1 MRKVKYLPSIVLL
14 MLGMLCLAGVLAPA
28 QDFVIP
34 SGDNRQQTLQG
45 MYGLDMPGFDAGMGM
60 GRDSQYELSARIM
73 ADPDAENRAYLVVEM
88 RVIPG
93 WHVYSV
99 TQPKGGVSMPTVITP
114 ADSPKYR
121 QIGKF
126 APTEPHVTKS
136 NEFSEV
142 PDEMHSGTVR
152 WFAPI
157 EVLEGPRE
165 SLAVDLTFKGQVCD
179 DAMQQ
184 GCIPINNN
192 MTATFDAKSAA
203 EGIAKAR
210 DMAMKFN
217 FAWGEVDMAAI
228 DTNTIAQIQPNIK
241 VTVENNQATKPSE
254 PTASTEGFSFDKIEA
269 QEVSKVEGGLLKAL
283 LIAFVGGLI
292 LNVMPCVL
300 PVISL
305 KILSFFEQAG
315 KSRKHAFMLNLW
327 YSLGIISVFL
337 VLALLSQALC
347 TMFRYQFFSP
357 ILCCVIFAFVL
368 TMLEVWE
375 VRMPSFLGTG
385 KSVELMSQEG
395 GVGAF
400 FKGIIT
406 TLLAIPCTAPF
417 LAAALTWVEQEMI
430 SGNYGRVVLAYVTI
444 GLGMASPYLI
454 IGAFPELIRF
464 LPKPG
469 AWMDTFKKVMG
480 FVLLT
485 VVVWILYF
493 MRLPMVV
500 PTIAM
505 LFAIWFACWYIGK
518 QPITAQTGKHVK
530 AWLISLVTVAV
541 VFCFSYSDVSPFP
554 NLTLQSAMQ
563 HKIDKE
569 NERFAMQ
576 REEELMK
583 TWFGENMNGK
593 TTINTNMGM
602 PNFTGDSH
610 SQTDEGNANMGAV
623 VETVKR
629 ANHWKPFSLSRLS
642 DHINAGTPVVVD
654 FTADWCATC
663 KVLERTVL
671 NSDAV
676 IAKIEEKNA
685 VTLQADWTDGDEEIT
700 QTLKQLGG
708 EQIPVVAIFDPREP
722 NKPIV
727 LRGLFRAATLLEHLE
742 KLP

>member
-1 MRKVKYLPSIVLL
+1 MNNSLLRLLIAITFVVLMSPVVKSQNFT
-14 MLGMLCLAGVLAPA
+14 M
-28 QDFVIP
+28 P

-45 MYGLDMPGFDAGMGM
+45 LYGLDMPGGGMRM
-60 GRDSQYELSARIM
+60 PDKQYELSARIV
-73 ADPDAENRAYLVVEM
+73 ADPGVNNHAFVVVEM
-88 RVIPG
+88 TVSPG
-93 WHVYSV
+93 WHVYAV
-99 TQPKGGVSMPTVITP
+99 TQPKGALGMPTVITL
-114 ADSPKYR
+114 ADSPNYR
-121 QIGKF
+121 MIGKF
-126 APTEPHVTKS
+126 APNVMHESEK
-136 NEFSEV
+136 NEFADL
-142 PDEMHSGTVR
+142 PDELHKGTVQ

-157 EVLEGPRE
+157 EVLEGSRE
-165 SLAVDLTFKGQVCD
+165 NLAVDLTFKGQVCD
-179 DAMQQ
+179 DAMQI
-184 GCIPINNN
+184 GCIPVNSNITAKFDAKDASGEIAKAKNLA
-192 MTATFDAKSAA
+192 ATFD
-203 EGIAKAR
+203 
-210 DMAMKFN
+210 
-217 FAWGEVDMAAI
+217 FAWSLDASMPTVQVNVVDAA
-228 DTNTIAQIQPNIK
+228 
-241 VTVENNQATKPSE
+241 
-254 PTASTEGFSFDKIEA
+254 PTPPTEGFALDKLEA
-269 QEVSKVEGGLLKAL
+269 NEVSKVEGGIVQAL
-283 LIAFVGGLI
+283 LIAFLGGLI
-292 LNVMPCVL
+292 LNIMPCVL

-385 KSVELMSQEG
+385 KSVELMRQEG
-395 GVGAF
+395 GAGAF
-400 FKGIIT
+400 FKGVIT

-444 GLGMASPYLI
+444 GFGMASPYLV

-485 VVVWILYF
+485 VIIWILYF

-500 PTIAM
+500 PTVAM

-518 QPITAQTGKHVK
+518 LPITAKAGEHFK
-530 AWLISLVTVAV
+530 AWAISLVVVAIM
-541 VFCFSYSDVSPFP
+541 FCFSYSDVSPFP

-576 REEELMK
+576 REEELMQ
-583 TWFGENMNGK
+583 TLFGDRQNTGTNTMININVDMPMFATDDPVSNGNMPPNVNGENNVV
-593 TTINTNMGM
+593 M
-602 PNFTGDSH
+602 P
-610 SQTDEGNANMGAV
+610 V
-623 VETVKR
+623 VVKH
-629 ANHWKPFSLSRLS
+629 ANHWRPFSVARLGAS
-642 DHINAGTPVVVD
+642 LNEGTPVIVD

-676 IAKIEEKNA
+676 IAKIEAKKT
-685 VTLQADWTDGDEEIT
+685 VTLQADWTDGSEEIT
-700 QTLKQLGG
+700 QMLKQLGG

-727 LRGLFRAATLLEHLE
+727 LRGLFRAATLLEQLE
-742 KLP
+742 RLP